1 MASYNKFQDFVGD
14 LCGEVHALVGDA
26 GASPPTADVLKVYLT
41 NAAPSAADDSVK
53 ADLAEIA
60 TGNGYTGAVSVE
72 NVGAEATGTFTLT
85 GTKVTI
91 TASGGAIAQFRY
103 VVLFNDDAASDEL
116 IGWWDYGSAVDLA
129 SGESF
134 TIKFNNGDPDGTI
147 FTLA

>member
-14 LCGEVHALVGDA
+14 LCGEIHQLVGDA
-26 GASPPTADVLKVYLT
+26 GASPATADVLKVYLT

-53 ADLAEIA
+53 TDLAEIA

-72 NVGAEATGTFTLT
+72 NVGVEATGTFTLT

-91 TASGGAIAQFRY
+91 TASGSIAQFQY

-147 FTLA
+147 FTLE